1 MVVKKKV
8 PKKAAKPAP
17 VEAKEEKAEPL
28 VVQKNIDLSA
38 YGYAIPKGW
47 EAQKNKVI
55 VLKDQGDDSQKHLAV
70 LITDMF
76 QKSIHLSLG
85 EPDFF
90 TMTKNQFGVGTG
102 WTKNLLS
109 SVRIYEDMGLPPE
122 SFKQIS
128 TSHTFQMFRA
138 FKRGAITKAGVQKL
152 IPNTIP
158 GTDKFMVREEFKKRI
173 DTIIGKEAG
182 DTGKVLSSY
191 ALKPS
196 TGAAQELIDSCLAT
210 LAQHPTYQDFSQSQV
225 LEKAL
230 IEFAAN
236 HAGDE
241 GKASLATFRAAYNL
255 LGAVTPE
262 GIAAVL
268 IKTGDINV
276 EKEVAKIIEDHI
288 VKSVFVVFAKGDY
301 SQQTILTNT
310 KEKAAKFANAE
321 VGNVREFDLIVD
333 PTILPVVTRAP
344 KPEKAAEPVE
354 AEEAP
359 EPAEKPAPKAPK
371 KAKRLI
377 KSGPAKPE
385 TAPEEAPE
393 AAPEA
398 PAPAKVAAK
407 APVKAAAP
415 TPAAVDDL
423 MPQTEKSVKDTLR
436 ENLTALGNAHVMEK
450 SEFASKYN
458 ELKGKGKSEEDTMK
472 DLLEWTRA
480 LGNEKGVKVL

>member
-1 MVVKKKV
+1 MVAKKKV

-17 VEAKEEKAEPL
+17 VEEKEEKAEPL

-38 YGYAIPKGW
+38 FGYPIPKGW
-47 EAQKNKVI
+47 DAQKNKIV
-55 VLKDQGDDSQKHLAV
+55 VLKDQGDDAQKHLAV
-70 LITDMF
+70 IVTDMF

-90 TMTKNQFGVGTG
+90 TAMRNQLNLSSG
-102 WTKNLLS
+102 WIKNLLTS
-109 SVRIYEDMGLPPE
+109 IKIYDDMGLPPE
-122 SFKQIS
+122 AYKQLS

-138 FKRGAITKAGVQKL
+138 FKHGAITKSGAQKL
-152 IPNTIP
+152 IPCATP
-158 GTDKFMVREEFKKRI
+158 GSDKYMVREDFKKKI
-173 DTIIGKEAG
+173 DDIIGKEAG
-182 DTGKVLSSY
+182 DTGKVLSTY

-196 TGAAQELIDSCLAT
+196 TGEAQELINSCLAT
-210 LAQHPTYQDFSQSQV
+210 LGKHPLYQNFSQSQV
-225 LEKAL
+225 LENAL

-241 GKASLATFRAAYNL
+241 GKASLSTFRAAYNL

-276 EKEVAKIIEDHI
+276 EKDSKKIIDDHI

-310 KEKAAKFANAE
+310 KAKAAKIANASVE
-321 VGNVREFDLIVD
+321 NVREFDLIVD
-333 PTILPVVTRAP
+333 PTILPTVTRAP
-344 KPEKAAEPVE
+344 KPEKAPEPVE

-359 EPAEKPAPKAPK
+359 EEAPKKAAPK

-385 TAPEEAPE
+385 EAQEAPEEAPE
-393 AAPEA
+393 EA
-398 PAPAKVAAK
+398 KETPAAPAKAK
-407 APVKAAAP
+407 EAAP
-415 TPAAVDDL
+415 TPSAVDDL
-423 MPQTEKSVKDTLR
+423 MPPSEKSVKDTLR

-480 LGNEKGVKVL
+480 LGNEKKVKVL

>member
-1 MVVKKKV
+1 MVAKKKV

-17 VEAKEEKAEPL
+17 VEEKEEKAEPL
-28 VVQKNIDLSA
+28 VVQKNIDLSSF
-38 YGYAIPKGW
+38 GYPIPKGW
-47 EAQKNKVI
+47 DAQKNKIV
-55 VLKDQGDDSQKHLAV
+55 VLKDQGDDAQKHLAV
-70 LITDMF
+70 IVTDMF

-90 TMTKNQFGVGTG
+90 TAMRNQLNLSSG
-102 WTKNLLS
+102 WIKNLLTS
-109 SVRIYEDMGLPPE
+109 IKIYDDMGLPPE
-122 SFKQIS
+122 AYKQLS

-138 FKRGAITKAGVQKL
+138 FKHGAITKSGAQKL
-152 IPNTIP
+152 IPCATP
-158 GTDKFMVREEFKKRI
+158 GSDKYMVREDFKKKI
-173 DTIIGKEAG
+173 DDIIGKEAG
-182 DTGKVLSSY
+182 DTGKVLSTY

-196 TGAAQELIDSCLAT
+196 TGEAQELINSCLAT
-210 LAQHPTYQDFSQSQV
+210 LGKHPLYQNFSQSQV
-225 LEKAL
+225 LENAL

-241 GKASLATFRAAYNL
+241 GKASLSTFRAAYNL

-276 EKEVAKIIEDHI
+276 EKDSKKIIDDHI

-310 KEKAAKFANAE
+310 KAKAAKIANASVE
-321 VGNVREFDLIVD
+321 NVREFDLIVD
-333 PTILPVVTRAP
+333 PTILPTVTRAP
-344 KPEKAAEPVE
+344 KPEKAPEPVEAEEAQESEKPAPKKATAKRAKKIIKSDMEKAAEPAPVE

-359 EPAEKPAPKAPK
+359 ET
-371 KAKRLI
+371 
-377 KSGPAKPE
+377 PE
-385 TAPEEAPE
+385 TP
-393 AAPEA
+393 
-398 PAPAKVAAK
+398 
-407 APVKAAAP
+407 KAAAP

-423 MPQTEKSVKDTLR
+423 MPPSEKGVKDMLR

-480 LGNEKGVKVL
+480 LGNEKKVKVL